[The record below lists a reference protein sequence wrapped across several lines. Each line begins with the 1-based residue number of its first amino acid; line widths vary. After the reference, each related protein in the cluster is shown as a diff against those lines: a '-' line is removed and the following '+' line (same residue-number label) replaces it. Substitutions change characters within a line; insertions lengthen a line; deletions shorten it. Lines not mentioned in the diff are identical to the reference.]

1 MTLEEV
7 YEKKRLFLVAVDVR
21 ESVIIK
27 ARELGLLLLGRQGR
41 SRTFFLFLLLNTTKN
56 PEYCI

>member
-27 ARELGLLLLGRQGR
+27 ASELGFLLLGRRGR
-41 SRTFFLFLLLNTTKN
+41 SRTFF
-56 PEYCI
+56 

>member
-7 YEKKRLFLVAVDVR
+7 YEKKRLFLAAVDVR

-27 ARELGLLLLGRQGR
+27 GREQGLLLLGRWGR
-41 SRTFFLFLLLNTTKN
+41 SRTFFFF
-56 PEYCI
+56 